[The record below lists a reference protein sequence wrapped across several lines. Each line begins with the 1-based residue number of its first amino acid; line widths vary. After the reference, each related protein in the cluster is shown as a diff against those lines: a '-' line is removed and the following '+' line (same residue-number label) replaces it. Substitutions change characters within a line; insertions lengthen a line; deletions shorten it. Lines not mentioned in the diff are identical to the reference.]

1 MASRYVVRC
10 EVEVNGSQVTDFKG
24 FTESAV
30 TTAKPVNL
38 MHSTGVAKV
47 TKRFGFS
54 LQYVIPMTGPVD
66 WYDVSD
72 STASVVYDNGERVDF
87 GGVEVTEVGEASTDG
102 ENEMVQT
109 ITFMAATRNGD
120 AE

>member
-1 MASRYVVRC
+1 
-10 EVEVNGSQVTDFKG
+10 
-24 FTESAV
+24 
-30 TTAKPVNL
+30 
-38 MHSTGVAKV
+38 
-47 TKRFGFS
+47 
-54 LQYVIPMTGPVD
+54 
-66 WYDVSD
+66 
-72 STASVVYDNGERVDF
+72 VDF